1 MSGIAPF
8 DASSGIEGATPL
20 QKGAASGI
28 ERAEP
33 FQKNNSPAPSGA
45 GARAALAALQA
56 FIADEKNLTA
66 IDTLAEMMAT
76 AYRSGGKIMFCGN
89 GGSMC
94 DAMHAA
100 EELTGRF
107 HRDRAALPAIAF
119 TNQGHLTCVGNDY
132 GFDAIFSRGVEAF
145 AKPGDVLVG
154 LTTSGNSRNIIAA
167 IDAAKARDVR
177 TVALL
182 GKDGGRLRGQ
192 CDLEIIV
199 PGATTDRIQELHM
212 MILHCAIEGVE
223 QRLFF

>member
-1 MSGIAPF
+1 MSGLE
-8 DASSGIEGATPL
+8 SATP
-20 QKGAASGI
+20 
-28 ERAEP
+28 
-33 FQKNNSPAPSGA
+33 FQENKKPAPLGA
-45 GARAALAALQA
+45 GPRAALEALQA
-56 FIADEKNLTA
+56 FIADENNLIA

-76 AYRSGGKIMFCGN
+76 AYKSGGKVMFCGN

-107 HRDRAALPAIAF
+107 HRDRPALPAIAF
-119 TNQGHLTCVGNDY
+119 TNQGHITCVGNDY

-154 LTTSGNSRNIIAA
+154 LTTSGNSSNIIAA
-167 IDAAKARDVR
+167 IDAAKSRDVR

-182 GKDGGRLRGQ
+182 GKDGGKLKGQ

-223 QRLFF
+223 ERLFFS

>member
-1 MSGIAPF
+1 MTDSESAMS
-8 DASSGIEGATPL
+8 
-20 QKGAASGI
+20 
-28 ERAEP
+28 
-33 FQKNNSPAPSGA
+33 FQKNNKPAPLGA
-45 GARAALAALQA
+45 GARAALAALQT
-56 FIADEKNLTA
+56 FIADEKNLIA
-66 IDTLAEMMAT
+66 IDSLAEMMAE
-76 AYRSGGKIMFCGN
+76 AYKAGGKVMFCGN

-107 HRDRAALPAIAF
+107 HRDRPALPAIAF
-119 TNQGHLTCVGNDY
+119 TNQGHITCVGNDY

-154 LTTSGNSRNIIAA
+154 LTTSGNSSNIIAA

-182 GKDGGRLRGQ
+182 GKDGGKLKNY

-223 QRLFF
+223 DRLFFGSSN

>member
-1 MSGIAPF
+1 MNSEMSEMESVAPF
-8 DASSGIEGATPL
+8 KKNTTPVPLGSGV
-20 QKGAASGI
+20 
-28 ERAEP
+28 
-33 FQKNNSPAPSGA
+33 
-45 GARAALAALQA
+45 RAALAALQA
-56 FIADEKNLTA
+56 FIADKKNLLA
-66 IDTLAEMMAT
+66 IDSLAEMMAT
-76 AYRSGGKIMFCGN
+76 SYRAGGKIMFCGN

-107 HRDRAALPAIAF
+107 HRDRPALPAIAF
-119 TNQGHLTCVGNDY
+119 SNQGHLTCVGNDY

-154 LTTSGNSRNIIAA
+154 LTTSGNSANIMAA

-199 PGATTDRIQELHM
+199 PGVTTDRIQELHM
-212 MILHCAIEGVE
+212 LILHCAIEGVE
-223 QRLFF
+223 ERVFFS

>member
-1 MSGIAPF
+1 M
-8 DASSGIEGATPL
+8 
-20 QKGAASGI
+20 ASGAMPSEMSEI
-28 ERAEP
+28 EKVAL
-33 FQKNNSPAPSGA
+33 FKKNTTPAPLGA

-56 FIADEKNLTA
+56 FIADEKNLLA

-76 AYRSGGKIMFCGN
+76 SYRAGGKIMFCGN

-107 HRDRAALPAIAF
+107 HRDRPALPAIAF
-119 TNQGHLTCVGNDY
+119 SNQGHLTCVGNDY

-154 LTTSGNSRNIIAA
+154 LTTSGNSANIMAA

-212 MILHCAIEGVE
+212 LILHCAIEGVE
-223 QRLFF
+223 ERLFFG